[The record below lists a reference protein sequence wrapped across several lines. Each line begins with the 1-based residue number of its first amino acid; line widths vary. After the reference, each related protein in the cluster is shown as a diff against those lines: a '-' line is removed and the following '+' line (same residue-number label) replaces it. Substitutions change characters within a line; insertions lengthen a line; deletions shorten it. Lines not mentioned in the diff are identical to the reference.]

1 MSNNY
6 KDSLL
11 MPQTEFEMRANLNQK
26 EPKIQDF
33 WLNNS
38 IYQKMLS
45 KNNGNKKFTLHDG
58 PPYANGNLHVGHA
71 LNKILKDFIIRY
83 KTSKGYY
90 TNFIA
95 GWDTHGLPIENAI
108 SKIDKD
114 FETSDMS
121 PNEKR
126 HKCREYALSQV
137 EKQKS
142 QFRRLG
148 VATDFAKT
156 YLTLEHN
163 FVMNELKLFKTM
175 VEKNLVFQDFKPV
188 YWSWSTRCALAEA
201 EIEYANSTSP
211 SIYVAFKLIDVDA
224 SLVIWTT
231 TPWTIPSNLA
241 IAVNP
246 DIDYAFVSVNNNT
259 YIISSNLL
267 DSVAKELGWNDYK
280 INKIVK
286 GTELENLK
294 YKHPWI
300 DRISPVIL
308 AEYVSNE
315 GGTGLVHNAPGFGQ
329 DDYYACKKYGIN
341 VYCPID
347 DFGKFT
353 KEINDLE
360 LEGVFYIKANDII
373 LNRLMQSNSLLKA
386 SEIVHSVAHDWR
398 THKPI
403 IYRATKQW
411 FVNISKIKE
420 QINNSLKN
428 DVSSLNAKTIN
439 RIIEM
444 IENRYEW
451 CISRQ
456 RVWGVPIPIIFDKDK
471 NPIYDLKLIDHI
483 LSVIDRDGV
492 DIWFEKDA
500 SYFIPDWMD
509 KTKTYYKEKDI
520 IDVWFDS
527 GSSFNV
533 LFENQLNY
541 PADLYLEGSD
551 QFRGWFNSSAI
562 NGTIQNGHVPYKFL
576 LQHGF
581 VLDEQGLK
589 MSKSK
594 GNTIDPMKVCEEQ
607 GADILRLW
615 VASSEYNI
623 DLRFGQNILKQVS
636 ENYKKIRNTLLRYT
650 ISNLHDFNYDQ
661 DFTYELRLEDYY
673 VLSQLK
679 KVIKQ
684 IDKAYEEY
692 SFIDVTKLLMNFT
705 NDLSQWYFDI
715 IKDALYCES
724 KNSIVRKQIQ
734 STLYVILKS
743 IIVVLYPILP
753 HTCEELYQIFNKD
766 NKKESIALELWP
778 ELNELDELNNEQNKL
793 FDDFFNLK
801 DKVYQALEKARQ
813 EQIIKKNNEATVFV
827 RKEIGIKEQQLAKWL
842 NVAEVIYTDN
852 DNIQVL
858 NNNYDKCLRCW
869 NHYNK
874 KDMANNEVCTRCY
887 NVLNSKNYQ

>member
-38 IYQKMLS
+38 IYQKMLF
-45 KNNGNKKFTLHDG
+45 KNINNKKFTLHDG

-71 LNKILKDFIIRY
+71 LNKILKDFIVRY
-83 KTSKGYY
+83 KTTKGYY

-114 FETSDMS
+114 FELSNMS
-121 PNEKR
+121 ANEKR
-126 HKCREYALSQV
+126 KKCREYALSQV

-163 FVMNELKLFKTM
+163 FVMNELKLFRTM

-211 SIYVAFKLIDVDA
+211 SIYVSFKLVDVNA

-246 DIDYAFVSVNNNT
+246 NIDYAFVSVNNNT

-267 DSVAKELGWNDYK
+267 DSVAKELEWNDYK

-347 DFGKFT
+347 DFGKFNR
-353 KEINDLE
+353 EINDLE

-373 LNRLMQSNSLLKA
+373 LNRLKQTNSLLKA

-428 DVSSLNAKTIN
+428 DVSSLNIKTIN

-456 RVWGVPIPIIFDKDK
+456 RVWGVPIPIIFDQDK

-483 LSVIDRDGV
+483 LSIIDRDGV

-500 SYFIPDWMD
+500 SYFTPDWMD
-509 KTKTYYKEKDI
+509 KNKTYYKEKDI

-533 LFENQLNY
+533 LLENNLNY

-623 DLRFGQNILKQVS
+623 DLRFGQNILKQIS
-636 ENYKKIRNTLLRYT
+636 ESYKKIRNTLLRYT
-650 ISNLHDFNYDQ
+650 ISNLHDFNYEQ

-692 SFIDVTKLLMNFT
+692 SFIDVTKLIMNFT
-705 NDLSQWYFDI
+705 NELSQWYFDI

-753 HTCEELYQIFNKD
+753 HTCEELYQLFNKH
-766 NKKESIALELWP
+766 NKKESIALESWP
-778 ELNELDELNNEQNKL
+778 ELNELNELTKEQDAL
-793 FDDFFNLK
+793 FDDFFNIK
-801 DKVYQALEKARQ
+801 DRVYQTLEKARQ
-813 EQIIKKNNEATVFV
+813 DQIIKKNNEATIFIK
-827 RKEIGIKEQQLAKWL
+827 KEIGIKEQQLAKWL
-842 NVAEVIYTDN
+842 NVAKVVYSDIDEIR
-852 DNIQVL
+852 VL

-869 NHYNK
+869 NHYDK
-874 KDMANNEVCTRCY
+874 KDMANNEICNRCY
-887 NVLNSKNYQ
+887 NVLNSRK